1 MLNPPIVSAKIDAP
15 SQVANHSAGVSR
27 VSAAAAAT
35 SATAPMATPPHPGTA
50 VKAVARSMVWRMNDR
65 LSIARAWSAGASD
78 GLGGT
83 SRGEAMGTVYGRSPI
98 LASTLRCKVQHL
110 ASEPLDP
117 ALPLVGLVGYLSSE
131 VHWGQ
136 RVAPTGIAMRQ

>member
-1 MLNPPIVSAKIDAP
+1 MLQPPIVSARTDAP
-15 SQVANHSAGVSR
+15 SQVASHSAGVSR

-83 SRGEAMGTVYGRSPI
+83 SRGEAMGTVYGRRPI
-98 LASTLRCKVQHL
+98 LASTLRCKVRP
-110 ASEPLDP
+110 PLH
-117 ALPLVGLVGYLSSE
+117 AAVPLVGLVGYLSSE

-136 RVAPTGIAMRQ
+136 RVAPT